1 VKSSV
6 DEDCQLKLDSLG
18 STQPVEA
25 DKSVCD
31 VSRAMKVGDR
41 PSSSVEDGLKPGE
54 YRSYIC
60 RVVQE
65 LQNAS

>member
-1 VKSSV
+1 MKSSV

-25 DKSVCD
+25 DKNVCD

-41 PSSSVEDGLKPGE
+41 PSSSVEDGLKT
-54 YRSYIC
+54 ID
-60 RVVQE
+60 RVP
-65 LQNAS
+65 